1 MFTAN
6 ITANINFIPM
16 LNAFNFKSWHE
27 NISIVLAVMDLD
39 LALRVDSPPLLMDES
54 TIDDKREME
63 RHTWWIDSGG
73 TAHIS
78 VYMQGYM
85 NCRKPNDGERY
96 NGSGEQH
103 PGPFAKFLEECGIVP
118 WYTMSAK
125 ARPYRPNEKKL
136 DSRTVNCY
144 FVRYSER
151 SKDTTDQDNV
161 GEPPIQEGV
170 SEEQTLPP
178 QEPMP
183 LRRSTKEKRSSL
195 PDDYMIDAM
204 NEEMKPMKDND
215 VWDLVPLPEVDHSS
229 TTDDQTS
236 DSNLAV
242 SDSHTET
249 DTESSV
255 STSDSEKSYADITR
269 ILMAQ
274 PNQPP
279 PGQTSHTEPYVDIPS
294 EVEEEM
300 PESSATNQPPPAQ
313 AHTSSPSQKSSN
325 GPWFTF
331 DDLPSHKWR
340 DRLNEMSAWIDLQM
354 LRPGAIT
361 QSVLRE
367 FATRFTGAL
376 RDWFDS
382 LGNYRQL
389 QFVQLPEVSSALAVI
404 HDQFLGDPSAV
415 FEAARRDYLNMKC
428 CSLNTKDLDFY
439 YKRMSLLFY
448 KLNGFNE
455 PTLKHVF
462 LASLPDELQP
472 DIQRQLTA
480 SNLSLH
486 NISLGKIFQLAK
498 TCLDKLC
505 EQKQFFKKLC
515 EQKQF
520 FKELLKDKEP
530 FRNACKK
537 PYLQIKCKQKKDYDC
552 SPKKKR
558 HFKKFRNP
566 EFHPDLVD
574 PESLTDSS
582 ERSHLLP
589 ETLNEENQA
598 DVSSARR
605 KTILPKTVPTSE
617 KNLFDEPNDE
627 TAFALQNSSDDS
639 NSDQSQ
645 ISFHQQ
651 LLSLDTT
658 IPIPSIKLQILPSK
672 FQRPIPAIGL
682 IDTGAQRSMLNPHL
696 LPPEYWTDYEEHFK
710 AVNGK
715 LFTTSLITK
724 KPIGSHDEHRQLLTQ
739 FYEIVHSYGIM
750 LSTKKSTIATDNIEF
765 IVQQFL
771 GIINYIRDFIPHVDH
786 YTHHLSALLKKK
798 PPEWN
803 TDHTNAVTTLKQ
815 IAQNP
820 PPLKLITNGKRILQ
834 TDASDDS
841 WGAILLEETN
851 GKEHFIAYAS
861 GQFSDTQKHYHS
873 VFKEILAV
881 KNGIKKFE
889 YHLIGHHF
897 LIRMDSSVFPNILNF
912 KGKTVP
918 KKMLL
923 RLKDWFS
930 KYDFSVKH
938 IKGSQNLIPDILSRL
953 SKPEKPL
960 TLFSITYHFPIISM
974 ATSLPLEA
982 FTKKTF
988 PFNKTF
994 SSVFAIQEF
1003 ARKALFRFFMKA
1015 YLVTESFPFSSFHP
1029 ENLFLT
1035 DLTLDPSRETTEDV
1049 LWYLWCLTV
1058 LYATKLVLPI
1068 TPTLEHLLDSNK
1080 ATSLTWTLLEWFSPI
1095 PWWRKKLQQLS
1106 ENYNL
1111 ERMPASEAQMFTS
1124 VFIIHR
1130 PYFQHPDTKLFW
1142 TQDQDPHPNLPKLT
1156 RPLNPPKLTKPLKHP
1171 LGQDTAE
1178 IVLIPITVVPT
1189 AYRYTR
1195 IAPRVFLLDYHKRAI
1210 SKQFSKDMALRIA
1223 NQSTKESLM
1232 SSSTMASEFIA
1243 CYEASNHRI

>member
-118 WYTMSAK
+118 WYTMSGNTRFFEDVEFAGGDM
-125 ARPYRPNEKKL
+125 ARDFVFEEEYVNIPISVIGIDHGLILDLFKTQQIKTMLENPPYKK
-136 DSRTVNCY
+136 
-144 FVRYSER
+144 
-151 SKDTTDQDNV
+151 
-161 GEPPIQEGV
+161 
-170 SEEQTLPP
+170 
-178 QEPMP
+178 
-183 LRRSTKEKRSSL
+183 
-195 PDDYMIDAM
+195 IDAM

-215 VWDLVPLPEVDHSS
+215 VWDLVPLPEGTKPISCKWIFKTKRNSKRQCGEFSAHTVDHSS

-912 KGKTVP
+912 K
-918 KKMLL
+918 
-923 RLKDWFS
+923 
-930 KYDFSVKH
+930 
-938 IKGSQNLIPDILSRL
+938 
-953 SKPEKPL
+953 
-960 TLFSITYHFPIISM
+960 
-974 ATSLPLEA
+974 
-982 FTKKTF
+982 
-988 PFNKTF
+988 
-994 SSVFAIQEF
+994 
-1003 ARKALFRFFMKA
+1003 
-1015 YLVTESFPFSSFHP
+1015 ESFPFSSFHP